1 MSHRYGP
8 AGVAAGRTRVSPSAY
23 PIPIAGHGDRST
35 ARAEADALEINAALL
50 TDGESRCLLMSFDL
64 LYIGGSLE
72 RRLREALAE
81 RYGLRNA
88 DVLLFASHTHFAPPT
103 DPALPA
109 LGPVNEQY
117 ADHVFTEALRLV
129 DHLIATRPV
138 PITIETR
145 RGDLDHSVNRRRPR
159 FLPTYT
165 RSGGLSTAR
174 VSLAPNAAGA
184 RNETVTVVML
194 CEHVSNKAIAM
205 IWNYACHPVGH
216 TPSDVTSA
224 DFPGFVRA
232 KLRHEVRDLPVLFM
246 QGFCGDVR
254 PDISPSM
261 AASWRQAAARCIK
274 QLASGTP
281 WLGVTPESWQRWA
294 ETLSQRVKDIAEAPP
309 VSVDNEPMFSSELT
323 TISVD
328 AFFDGDAQK
337 TAMEVRGLR
346 LGRDVE
352 IVAFGAEP
360 SVGWVR
366 RLDERLGPSR
376 AVRLYAGYCG
386 DVVGYLPLPEQVS
399 EGGYEV
405 VQSQRLFGLKGR
417 YRPSALATVVEDAV
431 ESLVRALR
439 ADQANS

>member
-1 MSHRYGP
+1 MSHRDGP
-8 AGVAAGRTRVSPSAY
+8 AGVAAGRTCVRPSTY
-23 PIPIAGHGDRST
+23 PIPIAGHGDQAI
-35 ARAEADALEINAALL
+35 ARAEADPLEINAALL
-50 TDGESRCLLMSFDL
+50 TDGDSRCLLMSFDL

-72 RRLREALAE
+72 RRLRGVLAE
-81 RYGLRNA
+81 RHGLRNS

-117 ADHVFTEALRLV
+117 ADHVFIEALKLI
-129 DHLIATRPV
+129 DHLVATRPV
-138 PITIETR
+138 PLRIETR

-165 RSGGLSTAR
+165 RSGGLSTGR

-184 RNETVTVVML
+184 RDESVTVVML
-194 CEHVSNKAIAM
+194 CERVSNKTIAT

-224 DFPGFVRA
+224 DFPGSVRA
-232 KLRHEVRDLPVLFM
+232 KLRHEVSDLPVLFL

-254 PDISPSM
+254 PDISPSK
-261 AASWRQAAARCIK
+261 AANWRQSAVRRIK
-274 QLASGTP
+274 HLASGTP
-281 WLGVTPESWQRWA
+281 WLGVTPESWQRWT
-294 ETLSQRVKDIAEAPP
+294 ETLSQRVKDIAAAPP
-309 VSVDNEPMFSSELT
+309 VSVDNEPRFSSELT
-323 TISVD
+323 TIPVD

-337 TAMEVRGLR
+337 TVMSVRGLG
-346 LGRDVE
+346 LGREVE

-376 AVRLYAGYCG
+376 AARIYAGYCG

-405 VQSQRLFGLKGR
+405 VQSQPLFGLKGR
-417 YRPSALATVVEDAV
+417 YRPSALAMVVGDAV
-431 ESLVRALR
+431 ESLVQTLR